1 MQQPPPPGEPPLSR
15 KQKRARSAAAR
26 GFEPGSAKMEAA
38 IARQQQPGW
47 QKSQSK
53 RLKKDKAELRARLHS
68 EYDEQARTKQ
78 VPCTAPTQGYSPT
91 PCLTVYVFLCV
102 LCHRI
107 VCTAT
112 RGQRPCH
119 LSAGGTASAGKRS
132 AREGPGCRSAGGWR
146 GACQRTCLTQGSP
159 QCNPEH

>member
-1 MQQPPPPGEPPLSR
+1 MQ
-15 KQKRARSAAAR
+15 
-26 GFEPGSAKMEAA
+26 AA

-91 PCLTVYVFLCV
+91 PCLTVYVFFVRALPQDCV
-102 LCHRI
+102 HGDSR
-107 VCTAT
+107 TAT
-112 RGQRPCH
+112 LPFVSRRN
-119 LSAGGTASAGKRS
+119 SISRKKIS
-132 AREGPGCRSAGGWR
+132 S
-146 GACQRTCLTQGSP
+146 
-159 QCNPEH
+159 